1 MYNNTWVHGYNL
13 ISAVVVVIIW

>member
-1 MYNNTWVHGYNL
+1 MYNNTWVHDYNL